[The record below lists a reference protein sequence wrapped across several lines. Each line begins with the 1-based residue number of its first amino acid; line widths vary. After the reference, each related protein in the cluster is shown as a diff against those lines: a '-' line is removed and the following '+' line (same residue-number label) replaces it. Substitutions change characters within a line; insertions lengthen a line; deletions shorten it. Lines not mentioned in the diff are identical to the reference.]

1 MPHKAYWASGLT
13 GGTTGCLDKIDGAIL
28 NDMDMAIVVD
38 STDQVFIYWL
48 DDDAGGSESSPDRI
62 QPDTNAGTKMWI
74 LLFPGPI
81 NFIEGL
87 LLGGM

>member
-1 MPHKAYWASGLT
+1 MPFKAYWATNLGSGT
-13 GGTTGCLDKIDGAIL
+13 GGLKKIDGAIL

-38 STDQVFIYWL
+38 STDRVTIYWL
-48 DDDAGGSESSPDRI
+48 DDDDGGSESSPDKI

-74 LLFPGPI
+74 LLFPGPPS
-81 NFIEGL
+81 FIEGL